1 MIFSS
6 ALALVTKHREPH
18 STNNK
23 KAMTLMAL
31 ETMMLYHYCFKLITG
46 TNIVRRPDKRKLG
59 IVKLIICG
67 KVDMKGTISIT
78 IAMLSLSAAIMK
90 TRKHE
95 SMTTGTRE

>member
-1 MIFSS
+1 
-6 ALALVTKHREPH
+6 
-18 STNNK
+18 
-23 KAMTLMAL
+23 MTLMAL
-31 ETMMLYHYCFKLITG
+31 EPMMLYIIIALI
-46 TNIVRRPDKRKLG
+46 TNIVRRPEKRKLE

-95 SMTTGTRE
+95 SMSTGTRE

>member
-1 MIFSS
+1 
-6 ALALVTKHREPH
+6 
-18 STNNK
+18 
-23 KAMTLMAL
+23 MAL
-31 ETMMLYHYCFKLITG
+31 EPMMLYIIIALI
-46 TNIVRRPDKRKLG
+46 TNIVRRPEKRKFG

-95 SMTTGTRE
+95 SMSTGTRE